1 VCLSQQA
8 KAEFMPIPRA
18 FRRLFFPLAGT
29 VALFGCTSEKL
40 VFREPFNPPPDNTNK
55 FLGYF
60 TASDKQTA
68 CGNCHVEKQGDWA
81 TTKHAQAWGDLV
93 GSGHQTEQ
101 CNSCHSVSER
111 GNATAAPAGYSA
123 VADTAYQDVQCE
135 SCHGSG
141 FEHASSPTIAN
152 RPLASVNVPTDPAAW
167 VESSTCG
174 SCHTGDFSPFVEQ
187 WSQSGHAG
195 TVTEVI
201 DELAENPSLS
211 CGACHEG
218 RKVLEAWNVTTN
230 YVEANDAITEETAM
244 PTTCAVCHDP
254 HAKKHD
260 GQLRWAIDDPNPDNN
275 LCMKCH
281 NRRTEPQATSPRGP
295 HAPQGGVL
303 LGTAGYWPAG
313 FDTTAVVATHGN
325 VSVNTRLCAGCHVA
339 PFTVTDAGG
348 NVTFQSTGHLF
359 IPDPCLDPSGVPLG
373 DNTCPRPAD
382 AGYVSGSRKFNG
394 CAASNCH
401 SSETAAENAFEANR
415 NILRTLANQL
425 WTDVNGNQV
434 LYDTTTA
441 ADPGGSGLPK
451 AFDPG
456 DTGLLTQVPVTEFN
470 FKDRVITDA
479 EGVLFN
485 VRLVGENRYANGDRS
500 FGVHN
505 PFLAQSLLTASID
518 ALQARYG
525 LDVSPQVRALM
536 EQVKARSPRA
546 RAQVSLRER

>member
-1 VCLSQQA
+1 
-8 KAEFMPIPRA
+8 MPIRRA
-18 FRRLFFPLAGT
+18 FRRLFLPFVGT
-29 VALFGCTSEKL
+29 VALFACTSEKL

-81 TTKHAQAWGDLV
+81 TTKHCPGV
-93 GSGHQTEQ
+93 GRPRRLRPSDRPVQQ
-101 CNSCHSVSER
+101 LPLVSER

-195 TVTEVI
+195 NVAEVI
-201 DELAENPSLS
+201 DELAEDPNLS

-218 RKVLEAWNVTTN
+218 RKVLQAWNVTTN
-230 YVEANDAITEETAM
+230 YVEANDAITGRDRHADD
-244 PTTCAVCHDP
+244 VCGLSRP
-254 HAKKHD
+254 PRKEA
-260 GQLRWAIDDPNPDNN
+260 
-275 LCMKCH
+275 
-281 NRRTEPQATSPRGP
+281 RRATPVGDRRPESRQQPLHEVPQPA
-295 HAPQGGVL
+295 H
-303 LGTAGYWPAG
+303 GTAGDERARAARAARRGSPRHRRVLAG
-313 FDTTAVVATHGN
+313 RVRYDGGRRHSRERG
-325 VSVNTRLCAGCHVA
+325 VNTRLCAGCHVA
-339 PFTVTDAGG
+339 PFTVTDASG

-359 IPDPCLDPSGVPLG
+359 IPDPCLDPNGIPLG

-394 CAASNCH
+394 CAASGCH
-401 SSETAAENAFEANR
+401 SNETAAENAFEANR
-415 NILRTLANQL
+415 NILRTLADQL
-425 WTDVNGNQV
+425 WVDANGNQV

-470 FKDRVITDA
+470 SRT
-479 EGVLFN
+479 
-485 VRLVGENRYANGDRS
+485 RS
-500 FGVHN
+500 SRMRRACCSTCG
-505 PFLAQSLLTASID
+505 SSGRTATPTATAPS
-518 ALQARYG
+518 AYTTP
-525 LDVSPQVRALM
+525 SW
-536 EQVKARSPRA
+536 RSR
-546 RAQVSLRER
+546 S

>member
-1 VCLSQQA
+1 
-8 KAEFMPIPRA
+8 MPIARDLC
-18 FRRLFFPLAGT
+18 RLFFPLAST
-29 VALFGCTSEKL
+29 IMVVLAGCTSEKL

-60 TASDKQTA
+60 TVSDKQTS
-68 CGNCHVEKQGDWA
+68 CGNCHVEKQADWT
-81 TTKHAQAWGDLV
+81 TTKHSQAWGDLV
-93 GSGHQTEQ
+93 ASGHQSPA
-101 CNSCHSVSER
+101 CNSCHTVSER

-135 SCHGSG
+135 SCHGPG
-141 FEHASSPTIAN
+141 FDHASSPSISN
-152 RPLASVNVPTDPAAW
+152 RPLASINVPTDPNAW

-187 WSQSGHAG
+187 WSQSGHAS
-195 TVTEVI
+195 TVGEVI
-201 DELAENPSLS
+201 EELAADNSLS
-211 CGACHEG
+211 CGDCHEA
-218 RKVLEAWNVTTN
+218 RKVLRAWNVATN
-230 YVEANDAITEETAM
+230 YVEAGDAITEANALPM
-244 PTTCAVCHDP
+244 TCAVCHDP
-254 HAKKHD
+254 HEKKHD

-313 FDTTAVVATHGN
+313 FDTNAVVATHGN
-325 VSVNTRLCAGCHVA
+325 ASVNTRLCAGCHVA
-339 PFTVTDAGG
+339 PFTVTDATG

-359 IPDPCLDPSGVPLG
+359 IPDACLDAQGKPVG
-373 DNTCPRPAD
+373 DNTCPRPGD
-382 AGYVSGSRKFNG
+382 AGYVSGSRTFNA
-394 CAASNCH
+394 CISCH
-401 SSETAAENAFEANR
+401 GNQATVENAFASNR
-415 NILRTLANQL
+415 AAVQFLANQL
-425 WTDVNGNQV
+425 WTDANGNQV

-441 ADPGGSGLPK
+441 GDPGGSGLPK

-470 FKDRVITDA
+470 YKDRVITDA
-479 EGVLFN
+479 EGALFN

-505 PFLAQSLLTASID
+505 PALIKQLLTASIE
-518 ALQARYG
+518 ALKARYS
-525 LDVSPQVRALM
+525 LAVSPQVQTILNEVEA
-536 EQVKARSPRA
+536 QYPRA
-546 RAQVSLRER
+546 RGNVSLRGR